1 MIIAATLAGM
11 FMGVSLF
18 VHYLWVDLKP
28 DTSDK
33 TLLKVDRYSTYIY
46 ALITII
52 PSLMIPTD
60 NITALFVN
68 LGFCVLVPISFSLIG
83 GVFWDRVTKQA
94 AMASHLAGIGCAIIW
109 VATGLVD
116 VLSPTYP
123 VAVVTWGVGIIAT
136 LMSKPAAAPAQ
147 KE

>member
-1 MIIAATLAGM
+1 MKWICWICGRENPFRPLKAVQDKCPKCGDELRTGRAPLATTTNIAG
-11 FMGVSLF
+11 F
-18 VHYLWVDLKP
+18 
-28 DTSDK
+28 
-33 TLLKVDRYSTYIY
+33 LL
-46 ALITII
+46 
-52 PSLMIPTD
+52 M
-60 NITALFVN
+60 
-68 LGFCVLVPISFSLIG
+68 IG